1 MPRSRVGNRTVHVD
15 THHLDFGYKDPQS
28 REIRFVD
35 SGQSMA
41 GSRQWMGTFAQAAD
55 RFVGYNSAFAG

>member
-1 MPRSRVGNRTVHVD
+1 VHVD

-28 REIRFVD
+28 RELRLVD

-41 GSRQWMGTFAQAAD
+41 GNRQWIGTFAQAAD
-55 RFVGYNSAFAG
+55 GFVGYNSAFAA